1 MSTCIRCMNTRDQP
15 GNRGGN
21 SIQLHL
27 VLPLCLLPQLHLHQ
41 PELLCVYILHLHLH
55 FPLFCFLLSPLFIT
69 ISTASPDLLLLF
81 PCLVIL
87 TLFLLLT
94 PFVISS
100 GNSLS
105 SSHLLFVSLY
115 LSSPAN
121 FLSGHV
127 ANVANL
133 LHSGSAAPKSWPSVS
148 RWLKPGQQLLSDW
161 QGS

>member
-1 MSTCIRCMNTRDQP
+1 MSTCISCMNTRDQP

-55 FPLFCFLLSPLFIT
+55 FPLFCFLLSPLFTT
-69 ISTASPDLLLLF
+69 IVFLLLLF

-94 PFVISS
+94 SFVISS
-100 GNSLS
+100 RNSLS
-105 SSHLLFVSLY
+105 SSHLLSLSLF

-127 ANVANL
+127 ANVSNL
-133 LHSGSAAPKSWPSVS
+133 LPSGSAAPKSWPSVS
-148 RWLKPGQQLLSDW
+148 R
-161 QGS
+161 